1 MKSREGIHL
10 DAEPLAIE
18 QKELEAVLE
27 SGIFAVSSNAAKLL
41 RYVCERHFHNTAEG
55 ITEHDVAVHALGRRL
70 DFDPHRDS
78 IVRVEAHR
86 VRKRLQE
93 YYETEGSYHPVK
105 IVLSRGQYAPRF
117 MHAETIAEPDAVVPA
132 RLDESGE
139 PSAVSTA
146 AGTRRLRAVAWSI
159 IAVALAAGL
168 AWLFSFRHK
177 QVATGPRELTAA
189 IGGDTVRILAGRD
202 SGEYV
207 DRAGMRWSGDAFFSG
222 GIATAVRYYS
232 LALADDPAVYE
243 HARTGDDFG
252 YDIPLR
258 PGIYEMRLMFA
269 ESAEVVILGAVGNGT
284 RSFRVT
290 ANGAQILPEPDGRHM
305 PGLDVIADAGGSNTA
320 DVKVFKG
327 ITPAADGKLHL
338 RFIGR
343 NQRALVNA
351 IEIVPGLKGKMQPL
365 RWRANETPYT
375 DQAGNL
381 WLSDRYYRGGRLSR
395 FHAIVTRTPDPNL
408 YEGERFGSFTYSI
421 PVPAGGSYT
430 VKMHFVENYFGGWA
444 PAASPPRIFSVYAN
458 HVPLLRDFD
467 VSREAGG
474 AVVAL
479 TKTFRGIKPN
489 PFDKIVLSFEP
500 STEFAIVNAISVEDE
515 SK

>member
-1 MKSREGIHL
+1 MKSREEVHL

-18 QKELEAVLE
+18 LRELEAVLD

-55 ITEHDVAVHALGRRL
+55 ITEHDVAVHALGRRS

-93 YYETEGSYHPVK
+93 FYETEGASHPVK

-117 MHAETIAEPDAVVPA
+117 IHAEGAAALDAAAPA
-132 RLDESGE
+132 RLDESHE
-139 PSAVSTA
+139 PPAVRIA
-146 AGTRRLRAVAWSI
+146 ARSPGLRLAAWAI
-159 IAVALAAGL
+159 LAAALLAGL
-168 AWLFSFRHK
+168 AWLLSFRHK
-177 QVATGPRELTAA
+177 QLPIGPREPIASVS
-189 IGGDTVRILAGRD
+189 GDTVRILAGRD

-207 DRAGMRWSGDAFFSG
+207 DGAGTRWSGDAYFSG
-222 GIATAVRYYS
+222 GAATAVRYYS
-232 LALADDPAVYE
+232 LALADDPAIYQ

-252 YDIPLR
+252 YDIPLT
-258 PGIYEMRLMFA
+258 PGVYEMRLMFA

-290 ANGAQILPEPDGRHM
+290 ANGSQILPQPDGRHM

-320 DVKVFKG
+320 DVKVFKD

-351 IEIVPGLKGKMQPL
+351 IEIVPGLKGRMRPL

-375 DQAGNL
+375 DHAGNL

-395 FHAIVTRTPDPNL
+395 FHAVVSRTPDPNL

-430 VKMHFVENYFGGWA
+430 VRMHFVENYFGGWA
-444 PAASPPRIFSVYAN
+444 PTASTPRIFSVYSN
-458 HVPLLRDFD
+458 HVPL
-467 VSREAGG
+467 
-474 AVVAL
+474 
-479 TKTFRGIKPN
+479 
-489 PFDKIVLSFEP
+489 
-500 STEFAIVNAISVEDE
+500 
-515 SK
+515 